1 MKIVRSQ
8 RYTNALQ
15 VILRFIAIDSKNRA
29 LEFKKELDTHIND
42 LDHMPYKFRQ
52 SYYFDDEH
60 MRDLIFKGYT
70 IVYKVDEEKE
80 CITIVG
86 IKNTNKGF

>member
-15 VILRFIAIDSKNRA
+15 VILRFISIDSKSRA
-29 LEFKKELDTHIND
+29 LTFKKELDTHIND
-42 LDHMPYKFRQ
+42 LDYMPYKFRR
-52 SYYFDDEH
+52 SHYFDDEN

-70 IVYKVDEEKE
+70 IVYKIDTEKE

-86 IKNTNKGF
+86 IKNTNQGF